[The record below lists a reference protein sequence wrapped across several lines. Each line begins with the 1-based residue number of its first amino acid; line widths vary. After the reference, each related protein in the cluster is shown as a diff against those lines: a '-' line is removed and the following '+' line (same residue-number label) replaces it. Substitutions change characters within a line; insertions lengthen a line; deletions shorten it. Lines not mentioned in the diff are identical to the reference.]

1 VLCALLIAAY
11 RYLYIAAIRDIPHL
25 STVIYPVLWQIQLS
39 GSLLVSVRVTDSPS
53 TVLSHFWPQGDEA
66 EDEVQQGLSQ
76 HHQQAANN
84 NASKAE
90 RFKQAAI
97 SWLMGDQPRA
107 VGPEDIKEG
116 QSVTGFAKQLLPA
129 LYKVLKCLMNTH
141 ICCSAHLFVRQHCYC
156 QLPFAVFIGAS

>member
-1 VLCALLIAAY
+1 M
-11 RYLYIAAIRDIPHL
+11 
-25 STVIYPVLWQIQLS
+25 YPVLMVDSAEWFLA
-39 GSLLVSVRVTDSPS
+39 GELVSARVTDSPS
-53 TVLSHFWPQGDEA
+53 PALSLFWSQGDEA

-76 HHQQAANN
+76 HHRQAAS

-97 SWLMGDQPRA
+97 SWLLGDQPRA
-107 VGPEDIKEG
+107 VGPDDIKEG